1 MSPLTEAECRKW
13 CLEPKAW
20 LWMPT
25 KRSSDLFARIKA
37 ATFCDPFRRGRES
50 CDGPGAARALSE
62 SGKGFVLLNEGG
74 VFPSGERMHIF
85 ERLRLSYGIA
95 EPLIDKC
102 GHELTHQEFEDTS
115 SLVTLAVDGFRALLK
130 RVQKSHKRR
139 SRSERMW
146 YGLST
151 HCPRTSDCFGRLRA
165 AERCRRLRN
174 TRLTAT
180 RCLRLH

>member
-1 MSPLTEAECRKW
+1 
-13 CLEPKAW
+13 
-20 LWMPT
+20 MPT

-62 SGKGFVLLNEGG
+62 SGKGFVLLNEWG

-115 SLVTLAVDGFRALLK
+115 SLVTLAVLFLWDCYVLTPSGKPALWF
-130 RVQKSHKRR
+130 SHD
-139 SRSERMW
+139 EVG
-146 YGLST
+146 YG
-151 HCPRTSDCFGRLRA
+151 
-165 AERCRRLRN
+165 
-174 TRLTAT
+174 
-180 RCLRLH
+180 